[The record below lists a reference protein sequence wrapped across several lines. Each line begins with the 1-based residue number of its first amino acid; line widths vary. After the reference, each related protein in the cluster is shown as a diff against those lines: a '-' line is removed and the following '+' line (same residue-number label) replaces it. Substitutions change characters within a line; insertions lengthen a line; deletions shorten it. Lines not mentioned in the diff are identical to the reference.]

1 MPSRAQPDPVM
12 PVPWLLLDTAAADP
26 GPPLATASFYLPAL
40 LLDRA
45 GIDDGGYFRLLET
58 VRRGDHPGR
67 DWIPAEDEGLR
78 AIMQLRQRGE

>member
-1 MPSRAQPDPVM
+1 MLI
-12 PVPWLLLDTAAADP
+12 LLLREHLRPYARGLLRVAVFQL
-26 GPPLATASFYLPAL
+26 LATTASFYLPAL